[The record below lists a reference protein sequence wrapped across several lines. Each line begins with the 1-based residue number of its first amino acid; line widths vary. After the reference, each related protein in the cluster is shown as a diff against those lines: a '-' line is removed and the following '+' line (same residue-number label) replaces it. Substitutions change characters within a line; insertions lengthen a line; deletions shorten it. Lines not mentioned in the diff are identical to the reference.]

1 MQWQRCSYDAYAGY
15 AQRHLGHHH
24 FSCCYDARSVAK
36 MRSGEASAQPAARD
50 INLSA

>member
-1 MQWQRCSYDAYAGY
+1 MSQCADY

-24 FSCCYDARSVAK
+24 FSCCYDARSVAT
-36 MRSGEASAQPAARD
+36 MRSGEALAQPTTRD

>member
-1 MQWQRCSYDAYAGY
+1 MQWQRLPYDAYAGY
-15 AQRHLGHHH
+15 AQRHLGHHYP
-24 FSCCYDARSVAK
+24 SCCYDARSVAT